1 MTTFPRALPARE
13 PDSERLAN
21 LLDER
26 RGLRVR
32 LAELEAEIDGILAR
46 RTAPRE
52 RPSAQQQMAYRIPA
66 VAKLLD
72 VSPDLVEREVK
83 AGKLPSHLIGGAR
96 VVLAGELEKYM
107 ARLPERRDWD

>member
-1 MTTFPRALPARE
+1 MSTLARTLPARE
-13 PDSERLAN
+13 PDSERLTN

-32 LAELEAEIDGILAR
+32 LAELEAEIDGVIAR

-52 RPSAQQQMAYRIPA
+52 RAPQQQLAYRITA

-72 VSPDLVEREVK
+72 VSPDLVAKEVK
-83 AGKLPSHLIGGAR
+83 AGRLVSHLIGGAR
-96 VVLAGELEKYM
+96 VVLAGELEEYM
-107 ARLPERRDWD
+107 ASLPERREWE